1 VKEIERY
8 RDLFINRE
16 DAYATQRMDGSYI
29 CRKEE
34 VTDKVL
40 VDHLKGRITCGWYC
54 LSKDNQIKWA
64 CVDADS
70 EDGQKLL
77 QRVSQRLKGL
87 EIPSYI
93 EESREGRGHLWI
105 FLEPLA
111 AKHVRKVLERVVE
124 EGMEVF
130 PKQNRISRKGYG
142 SLVRGPLGIHLKT
155 GKRYGFLDPETLERV
170 GKNLSEQF
178 EYLEKVIKVD
188 GVTIGAALAEVLE
201 SHPGRKLERKE
212 WERPEADVVAVAGL
226 FTDLKDRGHYYTGL
240 CPLHPESHH
249 SFAVYP
255 NPGDVGRWVCFH
267 EYKVGD
273 AVGLYAEVKGISYK
287 DALREL
293 RKMGLIRER

>member
-34 VTDKVL
+34 VSDQVL

-54 LSKDNQIKWA
+54 LNKDNQIKWA

-142 SLVRGPLGIHLKT
+142 SLVRGPLGIHLRT
-155 GKRYGFLDPETLERV
+155 GRRYGFLDPETLERV
-170 GKNLSEQF
+170 GRNLAEQF
-178 EYLEKVIKVD
+178 EYLEKVVKVD
-188 GVTIGAALAEVLE
+188 TATIAAALAEVLE
-201 SHPGRKLERKE
+201 GQPDRGLKTKE
-212 WERPEADVVAVAGL
+212 WERPKVDVVSVASL
-226 FTDLKDRGHYYTGL
+226 FTELKDRGHYYTGL

-255 NPGDVGRWVCFH
+255 NPGEVGRWVCFH

-273 AVGLYAEVKGISYK
+273 AVGLYVEVKGISYK
-287 DALREL
+287 EALKEL
-293 RKMGLIRER
+293 RKMGLVEER

>member
-1 VKEIERY
+1 MEAISVER
-8 RDLFINRE
+8 RR
-16 DAYATQRMDGSYI
+16 SP
-29 CRKEE
+29 
-34 VTDKVL
+34 KVL
-40 VDHLKGRITCGWYC
+40 IDHLGGRIACGWYC
-54 LSKDNQIKWA
+54 LNKANEIKWA

-70 EDGQKLL
+70 QDGQKLL
-77 QRVSQRLKGL
+77 QRVSQRLKGQ
-87 EIPSYI
+87 IPSYI

-105 FLEPLA
+105 FLEPMA
-111 AKHVRKVLERVVE
+111 AKPVRKVLRRVVE

-130 PKQNRISRKGYG
+130 PKQNRISPKGYG
-142 SLVRGPLGIHLKT
+142 SLVRGPLGIHLRT

-170 GKNLSEQF
+170 GKNLAEQF
-178 EYLEKVIKVD
+178 DYLEKVVKVD
-188 GVTIGAALAEVLE
+188 RVTIAAALAEALE
-201 SHPGRKLERKE
+201 SHPERKLKRKE

-226 FTDLKDRGHYYTGL
+226 FTELKDRGHYYTGL

-267 EYKVGD
+267 EHKVGD

-287 DALREL
+287 DALGEL